1 MAKHIK
7 RRTFGTVL
15 AAGSLLIAACGSG
28 SSGQNVNATSA
39 TLRVAAAASGPFT
52 QTFNPLLSSSSNT
65 VGFANFALYEPLL
78 EDDFA
83 HDTNRPWLATSFS
96 WEDGGKTLHLQV
108 RKGVTWHDG
117 QAMTA
122 DDVAFTFEMV
132 RKNAAFNTYGLP
144 LAGATSPAPDQVL
157 VTFTQPSYQV
167 MWWRTPVVPKH
178 VWANVADPVKY
189 VDTNAIGTGPYM
201 LKTFTPQVITMV
213 KNPHYWQPG
222 EPNVGTVQYLSF
234 ESVESMLTSFEAGQV
249 DWIGVSAIDPQPIA
263 NHDRAHIAYW
273 ETKPTNAVVELLP
286 NYTVYP
292 LNQTPVRRAISL
304 ALDRGAI
311 SKTGTGGQNL
321 PLQSPTGLDVAAR
334 ADLIDPGYK
343 NLRYGAADP
352 GSAKKELTAAGFKL
366 GPDGVFLT
374 PDGRRLELQLMLPT
388 SNPYGDFVRASQVIV
403 RELKDAGISIAVKT
417 QSQVAWR
424 DDTDLG
430 NYQLTLRPLGGTLST
445 YDYFDRIFSQDQLVA
460 PGKKALR
467 NWSRYKSGEAPPLL
481 KQYAVSAPGSAG
493 EKQALAGLQ
502 KLMVEEV
509 PVIPLFFTSGIGF
522 FRTNTVRGF
531 PSQNDP
537 YAVPVPD
544 SVNAAIV
551 LGRVRAGGK

>member
-1 MAKHIK
+1 MTNYTLDASGSSCYSETTLCCPPK
-7 RRTFGTVL
+7 RPTFGTVL

-122 DDVAFTFEMV
+122 DDVAFTFELV

-167 MWWRTPVVPKH
+167 MWWRIPVVPKH
-178 VWANVADPVKY
+178 IWANVADPVKY

-213 KNPHYWQPG
+213 KNPHYWQPS
-222 EPNVGTVQYLSF
+222 EPKVGTVQYLSF

-273 ETKPTNAVVELLP
+273 QTKPTNAVVELLP

-334 ADLIDPGYK
+334 ADLIDPAYK

-352 GSAKKELTAAGFKL
+352 NGAKKELTAAG
-366 GPDGVFLT
+366 
-374 PDGRRLELQLMLPT
+374 
-388 SNPYGDFVRASQVIV
+388 
-403 RELKDAGISIAVKT
+403 ISIIVKT

-467 NWSRYKSGEAPPLL
+467 NWSRYRNAEALPLL
-481 KQYAVSAPGSAG
+481 KQYAVSAPGSSG
-493 EKQALAGLQ
+493 ERQSLAGLQ
-502 KLMVEEV
+502 KLMVEAV

-522 FRTNTVRGF
+522 FRTNTVSGF